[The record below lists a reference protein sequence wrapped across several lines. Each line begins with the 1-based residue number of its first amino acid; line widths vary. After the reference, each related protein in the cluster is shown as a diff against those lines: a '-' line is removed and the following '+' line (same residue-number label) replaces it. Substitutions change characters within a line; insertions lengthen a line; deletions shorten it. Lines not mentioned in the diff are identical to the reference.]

1 MYWGVQV
8 GVAAVTGG
16 KGGTGKST
24 IAINMAVAIAN
35 SRDVVLAD
43 LDVEAPNDH
52 ILLGIDLKDKEAV
65 KIMIPFIDYSK
76 CVKCG
81 ACAEVCDSGAILMPK
96 GKYPY
101 ILPRLCSGCRA
112 CYFTCRAKAISEGYR
127 VVGYTYRTEVNLG
140 STSITLVTGMLREG
154 EEHVIHTVLAA
165 KERAIR
171 EYRDVLIIDTAAGS
185 GNNVTAAIE
194 DSDIIL
200 AVTEPT
206 PLGLHDL
213 TLILELASR
222 LGIEALIVINKVGIG
237 PKDKIVD
244 VAKKYRAK
252 VIAEVPYS
260 KDVVSSYI
268 NGVPLVRAAPNHP
281 IALTFRKLGNY
292 LSEVL

>member
-1 MYWGVQV
+1 MGR
-8 GVAAVTGG
+8 VAITGG

-24 IAINMAVAIAN
+24 VAVNVAAAIAEV
-35 SRDVVLAD
+35 RDVVLAD

-52 ILLGIDLKDKEAV
+52 ILLNAKLENEEAV
-65 KIMIPFIDYSK
+65 KIMVPFINYSK

-81 ACAEVCDSGAILMPK
+81 LCARVCDSGAVLMPK

-112 CYFTCRAKAISEGYR
+112 CYFACPTKAISEGSR
-127 VVGYTYRTEVNLG
+127 VVGYTYRTEVSLG
-140 STSITLVTGMLREG
+140 SESLTLVTGVLREG

-165 KERAIR
+165 KERAI
-171 EYRDVLIIDTAAGS
+171 EEARDVLIIDTAAGS
-185 GNNVTAAIE
+185 GNNVTVAVE
-194 DSDIIL
+194 GSDLVI

-213 TLILELASR
+213 KLILELVSK
-222 LGIEALIVINKVGIG
+222 LGIEALVVINKVGIG

-244 VAKKYRAK
+244 VIKNYGAK
-252 VIAEVPYS
+252 VVAEIPYS
-260 KDVVSSYI
+260 KDIIESYI
-268 NGVPLVRAAPNHP
+268 KGAPLVKAAPDHP
-281 IALTFRKLGNY
+281 IAATFKGLGKY